1 MTTTTVL
8 CFYQT
13 LLLSLTNRCGSK
25 QPEYESPTEHNTE
38 FHPIIN
44 NPDNTNLYDTVNE
57 SSRSEVDISP
67 KSDEQVQQNQQ
78 EQQEQSQNEAK
89 ESVKGT
95 PFDSEVEEEE
105 DVQEKEIEKNNEETN
120 KTSEVEE
127 NQKSGELPVKD
138 DEIEDTMQNSSSFAE
153 ITFRGH

>member
-1 MTTTTVL
+1 M
-8 CFYQT
+8 FFQT

-67 KSDEQVQQNQQ
+67 KSDEEVLQNQQ
-78 EQQEQSQNEAK
+78 EQVQNEAK

-95 PFDSEVEEEE
+95 PFDSEVEEEQE
-105 DVQEKEIEKNNEETN
+105 DVHDGEEKNNEETN
-120 KTSEVEE
+120 KTSEVED
-127 NQKSGELPVKD
+127 NQKSDELPLKD
-138 DEIEDTMQNSSSFAE
+138 DEIEETMQNSSSFAE
-153 ITFRGH
+153 ITFEGH